1 VPDEFGPNVKEL
13 LERMKWLWFAP
24 VLATAALLVGLGW
37 LGSSRGGGGRGGSPD
52 VAGGTTSPANPDDD
66 GDLETPTT
74 ITPPATAVP
83 AVEKVPL
90 KTTLHTGSQGDA
102 VKRLQNR
109 LVEMH
114 FDPGKIDGIYGTST
128 QMAVWAYESLLL
140 GRRGNDLTGK
150 VTPDVWDGMQDAIS
164 VSPRRSNT
172 TSTHLEIYL
181 PEQVAV
187 LFKDGQPQLVTHIST
202 GSGQDWC
209 EDGRCGT
216 AITPGGVFRF
226 NRRESGWWEGPLG
239 RMFNPVYFNYGIA
252 VHGMTN
258 VPVYPASHGCVRIPM
273 HIAQYFPSMVK
284 NGDLVYVFDGV
295 KEPEVYGKQKPPFDT
310 KDPNATTTT
319 SSTEELPD
327 ITAPPAS
334 TTTVAPAPTTT
345 AVATTVAPTTVAATT
360 TTTAPTG

>member
-1 VPDEFGPNVKEL
+1 
-13 LERMKWLWFAP
+13 MKWLRFAP
-24 VLATAALLVGLGW
+24 VLATAALLVALGW
-37 LGSSRGGGGRGGSPD
+37 LGSGGGGGGGGHPP
-52 VAGGTTSPANPDDD
+52 AEANGTTVASASAD
-66 GDLETPTT
+66 GDVETPTT

-83 AVEKVPL
+83 AVEKVAL
-90 KTTLHTGSQGDA
+90 KRTLQTGSHGDD

-114 FDPGKIDGIYGTST
+114 FDPGAIDGVFGTST

-140 GRRGNDLTGK
+140 GRRGNDITGK

-164 VSPRRSNT
+164 VAPRRTNT

-258 VPVYPASHGCVRIPM
+258 VPDYPASHGCVRIPM

-284 NGDLVYVFDGV
+284 SGDLVYVFDGV

-319 SSTEELPD
+319 SSTEVLPE

-334 TTTVAPAPTTT
+334 TTTTAPAPVATT
-345 AVATTVAPTTVAATT
+345 AAPAATTVAPTTAAATT
-360 TTTAPTG
+360 TVPTTG